1 MQKVSLRL
9 GYVDF
14 VRKQYFISDKAECE
28 SIFSDAPPKYTTRK
42 EILQENNIT
51 TATAIGAQNK
61 SDSEASIRLINDT
74 FIGKEF

>member
-9 GYVDF
+9 GDVDF
-14 VRKQYFISDKAECE
+14 VRKQYLISDKAECE
-28 SIFSDAPPKYTTRK
+28 SIFSDAPLKYTTRK

-61 SDSEASIRLINDT
+61 SDGEASIRLINDT